1 VSTQYNKIFVNLGRR
16 WNQAL
21 SYSASGREVWSGTGP
36 QSGSPRRVTA
46 LKLFGQ
52 VEHLGQAENAL
63 VSIELDRKLGKANH
77 RGVRLKS
84 GPVSVAERLRCS
96 LFEVAG
102 YLRYLAQMLI
112 GSGHDQNVPGFD
124 LFIFS
129 WMEE

>member
-1 VSTQYNKIFVNLGRR
+1 MG
-16 WNQAL
+16 
-21 SYSASGREVWSGTGP
+21 
-36 QSGSPRRVTA
+36 
-46 LKLFGQ
+46 
-52 VEHLGQAENAL
+52 HLGQAENAL

-77 RGVRLKS
+77 HGVRPES
-84 GPVSVAERLRCS
+84 GPVSVAVWLGCS
-96 LFEVAG
+96 RFEVTG

>member
-1 VSTQYNKIFVNLGRR
+1 M
-16 WNQAL
+16 
-21 SYSASGREVWSGTGP
+21 
-36 QSGSPRRVTA
+36 
-46 LKLFGQ
+46 KLFRQ

-63 VSIELDRKLGKANH
+63 VSIELDRKLGKADH
-77 RGVRLKS
+77 SGVRLKS

-96 LFEVAG
+96 RFEVTG

-112 GSGHDQNVPGFD
+112 GSGHNQNVPGFD